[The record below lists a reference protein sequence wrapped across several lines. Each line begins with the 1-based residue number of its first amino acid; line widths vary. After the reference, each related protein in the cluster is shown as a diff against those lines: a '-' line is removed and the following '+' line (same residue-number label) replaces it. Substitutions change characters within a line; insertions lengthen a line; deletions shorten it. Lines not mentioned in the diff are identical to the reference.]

1 MKPTHVL
8 KFPKDCTNHK
18 YNLIHFQFFLQYAK
32 IAGVTVE
39 MVDTDDRVFIPGE
52 HLVFSCT
59 VNDQQIIVD
68 YADHST
74 RDWQSFYP
82 GIPYFKFQT
91 TAANHSTV
99 IPLGPPMVGLKKKG
113 VKGATIRQY
122 AQTRKQFQYNPAR
135 AILSKQIPNGAAVD
149 RRKLVQD
156 MLVTNFSNVDISTND
171 DQVDFWFK
179 HQTCLAAVC
188 VPGATN
194 NMVDRGQMELMGLG
208 VCTISP
214 ELKTL
219 FPGRQLL
226 TPGVHYIKCADDYS
240 DLISI
245 IKQLE
250 KNPQH
255 CFDIGI
261 YAARFYTKNYTPKK
275 YWNWILENLAEVEK
289 SDD

>member
-91 TAANHSTV
+91 TAANYSTV

-113 VKGATIRQY
+113 VKGATMRQY
-122 AQTRKQFQYNPAR
+122 AKMRKQFQYNPTG
-135 AILSKQIPNGAAVD
+135 AILSKQIPNGAAVE

-156 MLVTNFSNVDISTND
+156 MLVANFADVDISTND
-171 DQVDFWFK
+171 DQVDFWHQ

-219 FPGRQLL
+219 FPDKLLL

-240 DLISI
+240 DLVDI
-245 IKQLE
+245 IKHLE
-250 KNPQH
+250 QNKEQART
-255 CFDIGI
+255 IGI
-261 YAARFYTKNYTPKK
+261 EASQFYEIHYAPKK
-275 YWNWILENLAEVEK
+275 YWRWILTSLRNK
-289 SDD
+289 GIK